1 MRNQLQEDE
10 AELLD
15 LTNCVLWKLSDMD
28 DETFEKISLSLN
40 LGRWEENNESERE
53 VLFRGGK
60 RNDS

>member
-1 MRNQLQEDE
+1 MQQMKNQLQEDE

-40 LGRWEENNESERE
+40 L
-53 VLFRGGK
+53 
-60 RNDS
+60 